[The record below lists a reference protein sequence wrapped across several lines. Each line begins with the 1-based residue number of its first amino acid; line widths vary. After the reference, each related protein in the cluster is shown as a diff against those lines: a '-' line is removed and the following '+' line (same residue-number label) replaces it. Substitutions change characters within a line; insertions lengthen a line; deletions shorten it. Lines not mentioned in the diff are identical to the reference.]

1 MIINLIEFFAALRS
15 SSSKRLLAPLHFPG
29 FNFSRRIKPLGYP
42 FRRTNH
48 LLLTNHSRRHIP
60 LSAASFWYIQSRKMA
75 SVTSTALTKRPSSD
89 LMGPPP
95 LPKRIKR
102 PPKVLDEDDYT
113 EALSQIIARDFF
125 PGLAEQKSQ
134 KEYLDALES
143 NDPVWIA
150 SAGKNLQK
158 AMTPRPE
165 GRGVATRLKAEST
178 TAFNSVVGD
187 QTPRGWQGATPVSVA
202 GTDQFDL
209 ETEPQKP
216 EIDTRTLSLSA
227 FQAKYTSEDNESF
240 NALLDKQNI
249 KRREKYT
256 FLWNDN
262 KIPAPRQ
269 IAHRAREAK
278 LLKDKEDNAGP
289 SNALALTTGA
299 TSSRPARPE
308 AWKSKPNNNLM
319 FQPSSI
325 DDDGLE
331 TVADRAQAESRAP
344 PKQTLYH
351 NTRLPLPPQPPSS
364 HDQPPP
370 SPSLSAISSAIA
382 GHPRGPPS
390 STASLPPSSIISGS
404 ETPRINGYSFVDDDE
419 PQPEP
424 QPPSSADNAPSYR
437 DLLAGQTSSSSP
449 SPFQIHENRKRESLH
464 HRMVEKTNRRKREK
478 RLDTIKTPV
487 TVASGVGVPRFAS
500 SPFVGGGRTPADGGG
515 SGGGAGTGR
524 TAGAGLGAEGMTP
537 AAKRL
542 WEKVGGKT
550 PRVDSG
556 IGSERGSALKNMWT
570 PTPRRKA

>member
-1 MIINLIEFFAALRS
+1 
-15 SSSKRLLAPLHFPG
+15 
-29 FNFSRRIKPLGYP
+29 
-42 FRRTNH
+42 
-48 LLLTNHSRRHIP
+48 
-60 LSAASFWYIQSRKMA
+60 MA

-95 LPKRIKR
+95 PPKRIKR

-125 PGLAEQKSQ
+125 PGLAETKTQ

-150 SAGKNLQK
+150 TAGKNLQE
-158 AMTPRPE
+158 AMTPRPG
-165 GRGVATRLKAEST
+165 GRGAATRLKRDST
-178 TAFNSVVGD
+178 PAFTSLAGD
-187 QTPRGWQGATPVSVA
+187 QTPRGWQGATPASVA
-202 GTDQFDL
+202 GTDQLDL
-209 ETEPQKP
+209 ESEPQKL
-216 EIDTRTLSLSA
+216 EIDTTSLSLSA

-240 NALLDKQNI
+240 NALLDQQNI

-278 LLKDKEDNAGP
+278 LLKDKEEDNSGTT

-308 AWKSKPNNNLM
+308 AWTSKPNNSLM
-319 FQPSSI
+319 FQPPSI

-331 TVADRAQAESRAP
+331 TVAKRAQAESRAP

-351 NTRLPLPPQPPSS
+351 NTRLPLPPQHQSPYN
-364 HDQPPP
+364 QAPPP

-382 GHPRGPPS
+382 GHPRGLPS
-390 STASLPPSSIISGS
+390 SSAAPSTISGS

-419 PQPEP
+419 PEP
-424 QPPSSADNAPSYR
+424 PPPSSAENSGPSYR
-437 DLLAGQTSSSSP
+437 DLLAGQTPASSP
-449 SPFQIHENRKRESLH
+449 SPFSIAENRKRESLH
-464 HRMVEKTNRRKREK
+464 HRMVEKTNRSNRKK
-478 RLDTIKTPV
+478 RLDTVSVNTNTP
-487 TVASGVGVPRFAS
+487 TPAVPRFLS
-500 SPFVGGGRTPADGGG
+500 SPFVGIGGGRTPAGGGLG
-515 SGGGAGTGR
+515 SGGGKRAGGM
-524 TAGAGLGAEGMTP
+524 MTP

-542 WEKVGGKT
+542 LERVGGGGGGGGGKT
-550 PRVDSG
+550 PRAETDAAGGGDAGSG
-556 IGSERGSALKNMWT
+556 SGSGGGSGSGLKKMWT
-570 PTPRRKA
+570 PKPTPRRKG